1 MVNLLSDIRYT
12 IGYILLLSMLLV
24 RLVIRQ
30 PESITEGTRVSVT
43 IPTIDY
49 PEYTDSQTIIRR
61 GDWEVRVKGYIDF
74 IPGEV
79 IEVEGVVDERG
90 RVVAEASDSNIATS
104 NIVISDRENIGVIDR
119 TLIAISYLRRWAV
132 GRLQTV
138 LPEPHASLV
147 IGILL
152 GVKRGMPRDFYD
164 QLVNTGTLHVVAAS
178 GYNVSVVS
186 GVILTTLGLILPR
199 YMALGI
205 SLIGVGLYV
214 LLAGSGPAIIRA
226 GIMGSLSLIGIMLG
240 RVREARWL
248 LWVTAWVMLM
258 VKPVLIA
265 DVGFQLSLS
274 ATLGLLYLT
283 PILERC
289 GKHKYLSEYLYP
301 TLAATIATSPVIW
314 WHFGRVSLVGVLVN
328 MLILPVV
335 PIIMMLA
342 ALTVIFNPVAYL
354 LYVPLWWMVWVIRM
368 FG

>member
-1 MVNLLSDIRYT
+1 MKRLALALVFISVLI
-12 IGYILLLSMLLV
+12 V
-24 RLVIRQ
+24 RLSTGQ
-30 PESITEGTRVSVT
+30 PERIVEGVRVSVT

-90 RVVAEASDSNIATS
+90 RVVAEKSEIR
-104 NIVISDRENIGVIDR
+104 ISKNEIGVTDSVS
-119 TLIAISYLRRWAV
+119 IAVSKLRHWAV

-138 LPEPHASLV
+138 LPEPHASLA

-240 RVREARWL
+240 RVREVRWL
-248 LWVTAWVMLM
+248 LWVAAWVMLM

>member
-1 MVNLLSDIRYT
+1 MTRLALALVFISALI
-12 IGYILLLSMLLV
+12 V
-24 RLVIRQ
+24 RLSTGQ
-30 PESITEGTRVSVT
+30 PEGIIEGVRVRLT

-79 IEVEGVVDERG
+79 IEAVGVLDERG
-90 RVVAEASDSNIATS
+90 KLVVEKSEIR
-104 NIVISDRENIGVIDR
+104 ISKNEIGVIDYVS
-119 TLIAISYLRRWAV
+119 IAVSKLRHWAV

-138 LPEPHASLV
+138 LPEPHASLA

-152 GVKRGMPRDFYD
+152 GVKRGMPKEFYD
-164 QLVNTGTLHVVAAS
+164 QLVNTGTLHIVAAS

-186 GVILTTLGLILPR
+186 GVVLTTLGLMLPR

-205 SLIGVGLYV
+205 SMIGVGLYV
-214 LLAGSGPAIIRA
+214 LLAGAGPAIVRA

-240 RVREARWL
+240 RTREARWL
-248 LWVTAWVMLM
+248 LWVTAWIMLM

-265 DVGFQLSLS
+265 DVGFQLSMS

-283 PILERC
+283 PLLEHF
-289 GKHKYLSEYLYP
+289 GKYKYLSEYFYP
-301 TLAATIATSPVIW
+301 TVAATIATTPVIW
-314 WHFGRVSLVGVLVN
+314 WHFGRVSLIGVLVN
-328 MLILPVV
+328 LLVLPVV
-335 PIIMMLA
+335 PVIMLLS
-342 ALTVIFNPVAYL
+342 ALTVIFSPVAYL